1 MAYNMIN
8 PLEKEFLVKLYRRSP
23 NVKMSEFC
31 TANSVSV
38 AAFASWMKKYD
49 EGGLEALYRSKK
61 TPSLLPEGVD
71 ETEENL
77 RRELIRTRLELERLK
92 KNYTQ
97 TLDGDGNLTGY
108 VSLSDK
114 STRS

>member
-49 EGGLEALYRSKK
+49 EGGLEAL
-61 TPSLLPEGVD
+61 
-71 ETEENL
+71 
-77 RRELIRTRLELERLK
+77 
-92 KNYTQ
+92 
-97 TLDGDGNLTGY
+97 
-108 VSLSDK
+108 
-114 STRS
+114 